1 MWTVC
6 PYISR
11 RSFSCSSACLFAV
24 IPLCSPVMTPFPPF
38 CWPPIGSSGSAIL
51 FHIDQAQLPQLL
63 HTGQGL
69 GCMQVAAS
77 LLPPSL
83 FSRVAPNCAVAGHSF
98 LLSAELLVYPYW
110 ISCWS
115 SCWPIPTAIL
125 NSSLAPQVCQLVS
138 PQPGVI
144 CKAFEEALHNLFQI
158 TDGNA

>member
-11 RSFSCSSACLFAV
+11 RSFSCSSACLFAI
-24 IPLCSPVMTPFPPF
+24 IPLCSPVKTPFPPF
-38 CWPPIGSSGSAIL
+38 CWPPISSSGSAIL
-51 FHIDQAQLPQLL
+51 FPHWPGPAPSASPYRPRTWL
-63 HTGQGL
+63 HAG
-69 GCMQVAAS
+69 GCQPT
-77 LLPPSL
+77 PPSL